1 MKLSDWFFFK
11 VLPTLAWT
19 AMNLLRIT
27 LRIQIMGNDKVRE
40 LMKHRK
46 PLIFTFWHG
55 RQFLMVRYLSNK
67 NISAMSSTS
76 RDGRLQAKIL
86 KKFHYEI
93 IPGSS
98 SKTPVRALIQSLQK
112 IQEGFN
118 FAITV
123 DGPTGPIY
131 KVKPGALYV
140 AKKTGA
146 TIIPMSFSSAPA
158 FKIKSWDRYLM
169 PKPFSRVVHLIGE
182 PWQPSQ
188 DLDNQTMERET
199 QYLEII
205 LNRLTQK
212 ADRMVHL
219 Q

>member
-1 MKLSDWFFFK
+1 
-11 VLPTLAWT
+11 
-19 AMNLLRIT
+19 
-27 LRIQIMGNDKVRE
+27 
-40 LMKHRK
+40 
-46 PLIFTFWHG
+46 
-55 RQFLMVRYLSNK
+55 
-67 NISAMSSTS
+67 MSSTS

-98 SKTPVRALIQSLQK
+98 SKTPVRALIQSLKK
-112 IQEGFN
+112 IQEGYN

-146 TIIPMSFSSAPA
+146 TIIPMSFSSSPA
-158 FKIKSWDRYLM
+158 FVIKSWDRYLM
-169 PKPFSRVVHLIGE
+169 PKPFSRAVHLIGE
-182 PWQPSQ
+182 PWQPSP
-188 DLDNQTMERET
+188 DLNEQT
-199 QYLEII
+199 LEQEALHLEKI
-205 LNRLTQK
+205 LNSLTEK
-212 ADRMVHL
+212 ADRMVHFIIP